1 MVGVDFELVNY
12 KTQASIGGYSMF
24 KGKWLFFLSKET
36 ISFHHLGSSS
46 IYLVGDFNDWEPS
59 SEYLLSKIEGGV
71 GTLLDLQILEPYQ
84 QCGFKFLT
92 GDGRWIEPHAHFPAF
107 PNKYNPV

>member
-1 MVGVDFELVNY
+1 MMSYQRGGKVWVEENGCGWVALERDWSGDKLPEDLVAEAGMVGVDFELVNY
-12 KTQASIGGYSMF
+12 KTRASIGGYSMF

-59 SEYLLSKIEGGV
+59 SEYLLSKIEGG
-71 GTLLDLQILEPYQ
+71 E
-84 QCGFKFLT
+84 
-92 GDGRWIEPHAHFPAF
+92 
-107 PNKYNPV
+107 